1 MFQFEPYFFLQL
13 HLSFLSLKFFC
24 FTLEY
29 RWFTVLCC
37 FFLIIIFFV
46 SFSPCLFTSH
56 SSSYHSLVQCINWLC
71 FFVKGMPCALRLY
84 LCHYLI
90 IALIFFQIFNL
101 RSFLFLFFTFVVGSY
116 HSVHSIT
123 LILGNPKMKQNAK
136 TLLLLRKWGQW
147 ERTLMQSKNRQFGEL
162 TEAAQPPSAKKS
174 LFTNLRSII

>member
-56 SSSYHSLVQCINWLC
+56 SSGYHSLVQCINWLC
-71 FFVKGMPCALRLY
+71 FFVKGMPCALRHSLCCWSQRSAFQKKRLYDCVGPKFLSLLIWMPFKCY
-84 LCHYLI
+84 LCHHCILPQCLKY
-90 IALIFFQIFNL
+90 
-101 RSFLFLFFTFVVGSY
+101 SKSSTVVMKS
-116 HSVHSIT
+116 T
-123 LILGNPKMKQNAK
+123 GN
-136 TLLLLRKWGQW
+136 
-147 ERTLMQSKNRQFGEL
+147 
-162 TEAAQPPSAKKS
+162 
-174 LFTNLRSII
+174 